1 MDNYIDIALLIVL
14 LMGFVQGLYIG
25 FVQIVFNLVG
35 WAIALILA
43 IKYYDDVAPLMAWA
57 SESIWQQNVLAFII
71 IVLSIMM
78 MIWGLA
84 FLLDQTFKKLKLS
97 PVNRA
102 LGGIF
107 GVSKS
112 TVVILILL
120 NILTPIF
127 GKMPMWQQS
136 QILQFLYPYAPMAT
150 KWSKQ
155 MTTQMKQRVGD
166 YLQSDEVLP
175 KMKSTSGSQTTPS
188 SSEKSS
194 NREVKNPFSP

>member
-102 LGGIF
+102 LGAIF

-166 YLQSDEVLP
+166 YLQSDDVLP
-175 KMKSTSGSQTTPS
+175 KMKSATGSPSTPS